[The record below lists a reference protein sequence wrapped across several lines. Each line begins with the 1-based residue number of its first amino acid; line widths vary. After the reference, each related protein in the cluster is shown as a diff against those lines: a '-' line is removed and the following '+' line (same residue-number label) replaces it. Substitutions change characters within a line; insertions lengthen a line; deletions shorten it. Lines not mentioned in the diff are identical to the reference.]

1 MDEEEGH
8 LNLRDPAAQALPNS
22 PAEAQVAEVSEVPVS
37 IQPSGGV
44 KFAGIEEEGG
54 VSAQGISSH
63 LYQCLRTTSAAV

>member
-8 LNLRDPAAQALPNS
+8 LNLRNPSAHALPNS
-22 PAEAQVAEVSEVPVS
+22 PAEAQVAEVGEVLVF

-54 VSAQGISSH
+54 VSTQGINSH
-63 LYQCLRTTSAAV
+63 LYQCLGTRSAEV